1 MKPSKAVGSIRS
13 EKMIQQERVADN
25 VYFFQSR
32 VYAEV
37 NAGVIAGPEMAVVI
51 DTLPFPE
58 ETMIMRDFIEH
69 ELQVPV
75 RYVINTHYHAD
86 HTWGNYLFSGAKII
100 GHKLCYQLLKEKGIP
115 ALERGQAN
123 NPALRPIRIVLPH
136 ITFDKGELSIRVG
149 KKTLKIFPLPGHTA
163 DSIAVL
169 VEEDRVLFSGDT
181 MMAVPYIVDGDID
194 VSIESLN
201 KIKTMGLENV
211 VQGHGDIVLRGEVDQ
226 VADDDVHYL
235 NEIRKAV
242 RKAAKRKF
250 PLDLLEEIDVESCG
264 KSRVTLGGLAED
276 LHQNNLRALYKQMFG
291 EDPIGSEEYYED

>member
-1 MKPSKAVGSIRS
+1 
-13 EKMIQQERVADN
+13 MIQQERVADN

-37 NAGVIAGPEMAVVI
+37 NAGVIAGPDMAVVI

-86 HTWGNYLFSGAKII
+86 HTWGNYLFSGAKVI
-100 GHKLCYQLLKEKGIP
+100 GHTLCHKMLSEKGIP
-115 ALERGQAN
+115 ALVRAQES
-123 NPALRPIRIVLPH
+123 NPSLRSVRIVLPH
-136 ITFDKGELSIRVG
+136 ITFTEGEISIRVG
-149 KKTLKIFPLPGHTA
+149 KKTLKIFPLPGHTS

-169 VEEDRVLFSGDT
+169 VEEDRVMFSGDT
-181 MMAVPYIVDGDID
+181 MMAIPYIVDGDID
-194 VSIESLN
+194 VSIDSLN
-201 KIKTMGLENV
+201 SIKTIGLENV

-226 VADDDVHYL
+226 VVDDDVHYL

-242 RKAAKRKF
+242 RKASKRKF
-250 PLDLLEEIDVESCG
+250 PLDLLEEVDVESCG

>member
-1 MKPSKAVGSIRS
+1 MKPIKAVGSIRS
-13 EKMIQQERVADN
+13 EMMIQQERVADN

-37 NAGVIAGPEMAVVI
+37 NAGVVAGPDMAVVI

-58 ETMIMRDFIEH
+58 ETMIMREFIEQ

-86 HTWGNYLFSGAKII
+86 HTWGNYLFSGAKVI
-100 GHKLCYQLLKEKGIP
+100 GHKLCYKMLQEKGIP
-115 ALERGQAN
+115 ALERGQEN
-123 NPALRPIRIVLPH
+123 NPSLRSVRIVLPH
-136 ITFDKGELSIRVG
+136 ITFDDGELLIRVG
-149 KKTLKIFPLPGHTA
+149 KKTLKIFPLPGHTT

-181 MMAVPYIVDGDID
+181 KMAVPYIVDGDID

-201 KIKTMGLENV
+201 KITTMGLENV

-226 VADDDVHYL
+226 VIKEDIEYL

-242 RKAAKRKF
+242 RKAGKRKY
-250 PLDLLEEIDVESCG
+250 PLDLLEEVHIESCG
-264 KSRVTLGGLAED
+264 KSRVILGGLAEK
-276 LHQNNLRALYKQMFG
+276 LHQNNLRALYKQTFG
-291 EDPIGSEEYYED
+291 EEPVGSEEYYED